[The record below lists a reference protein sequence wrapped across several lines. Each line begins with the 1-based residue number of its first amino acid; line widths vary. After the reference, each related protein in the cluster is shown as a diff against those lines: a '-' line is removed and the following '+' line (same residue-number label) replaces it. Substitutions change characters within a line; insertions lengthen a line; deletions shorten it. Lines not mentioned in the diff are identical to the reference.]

1 MFLESLLSLN
11 RAKDNLDKLGK
22 LLNSKGSTSPCKQ
35 LPLVAWLECFY
46 AHLLSKYTL
55 YWFEILVRSASNVHE
70 TEETANSENLNLV
83 ANITRFQRE
92 SNALNISL
100 LFDTT
105 CQSFPFLG
113 HGYVLRGS
121 FGDAPKGIESI
132 PPIFNAP
139 LGSSLSPVDIYTIV
153 MQINSTLHL
162 SGDDKIDVSEVL
174 KQPRYVYDEKLNHT
188 YYIKKLECR
197 VFLALVYEGL
207 KSHKDKL
214 INEFISMLTDTICL
228 HKVVNLLKQHRQQFS
243 SSSPSTDRRSLRSFF
258 FH

>member
-1 MFLESLLSLN
+1 M
-11 RAKDNLDKLGK
+11 
-22 LLNSKGSTSPCKQ
+22 
-35 LPLVAWLECFY
+35 
-46 AHLLSKYTL
+46 
-55 YWFEILVRSASNVHE
+55 
-70 TEETANSENLNLV
+70 
-83 ANITRFQRE
+83 
-92 SNALNISL
+92 
-100 LFDTT
+100 
-105 CQSFPFLG
+105 
-113 HGYVLRGS
+113 
-121 FGDAPKGIESI
+121 
-132 PPIFNAP
+132 
-139 LGSSLSPVDIYTIV
+139 SPVDIYTIV

-243 SSSPSTDRRSLRSFF
+243 SSSPSTDRKSLRSFF